1 MGCRVL
7 PAVGDGMAQQGPSQV
22 LDRHDCIIRHTKHD
36 ILSTIVSVVQV
47 APARQQPRRAVRPGS
62 MREAADSEDEDME

>member
-1 MGCRVL
+1 MDCRVL
-7 PAVGDGMAQQGPSQV
+7 PALGNGMAQKGPLQV
-22 LDRHDCIIRHTKHD
+22 LDCQVTRRWILSFD
-36 ILSTIVSVVQV
+36 ILSTIASGVQV